1 MIKANIKVLVDLGN
15 SETRAYIIV
24 NGKAKEIKLSNRFA
38 VMEENAKVQPEYNN
52 TNSTVFMFDNDYIA
66 NGEIVD
72 MEYISSCMRPVAFE
86 RKTNQ
91 VVSMYSLN
99 LILIKAVNMVSGQ
112 LGVKPIDIEWHFNVS
127 VLIPPTEHDMMK
139 EKMEKQVRRIS
150 SLTSCTPIS
159 YKNLPIILDGVKVMP
174 ESLVAFTSAMFKE
187 NTEGKLEIVAENKKF
202 QKGYIFIMD
211 IGAGT
216 TDVAMV
222 KNSKFMLSTKQSFDK
237 GGNRVENDCKRLIY
251 SEYGFSPSDM
261 TSVITR
267 GILED
272 GNDMH
277 DVSKLLDKAKDMYAK
292 NIMNDIRGYL
302 ENLAIPVREIRGLL
316 LVGGGTMPTMRD
328 DIEVSKPMSAP
339 ILELFKDL
347 SPSIE
352 LVNLNG
358 VSPREANIEGLRLM
372 TLFG

>member
-1 MIKANIKVLVDLGN
+1 MIKANVRVLADLGN

-52 TNSTVFMFDNDYIA
+52 VNSTVFMFNDDYIA

-72 MEYISSCMRPVAFE
+72 MEYISSCMRPVAFK
-86 RKTNQ
+86 RKTDQ
-91 VVSMYSLN
+91 IVSLYSLN

-112 LGVKPIDIEWHFNVS
+112 LGVRPIDVEWHFNIS
-127 VLIPPTEHDMMK
+127 VLIPPTEHDLMR
-139 EKMEKQVRRIS
+139 EKMEKQVRKIN
-150 SLTSCTPIS
+150 SLTACTPVT
-159 YKNLPIILDGVKVMP
+159 YKNLPISLDGVKVMP
-174 ESLVAFTSAMFKE
+174 ESLVAFTSAMFRE
-187 NTEGKLEIVAENKKF
+187 NIDGKLEVVNENKKF

-237 GGNRVENDCKRLIY
+237 GGNRVENDCKRLIFA
-251 SEYGFSPSDM
+251 EYGFTPSDM
-261 TSVITR
+261 SSVITK

-272 GNDMH
+272 GNEVH

-292 NIMNDIRGYL
+292 NIMNDIRSYL

-316 LVGGGTMPTMRD
+316 LVGGGTMSTMRD
-328 DIEVSKPMSAP
+328 GVEVSKPMSAP

-352 LVNLNG
+352 LVSLNG
-358 VSPREANIEGLRLM
+358 ISPREANIEGLRLM
-372 TLFG
+372 TLFS